1 FAARTGKETIGRGGH
16 CPPVPVCPVI
26 NFPEKTML
34 RQVGGRAMLAPTL
47 AVCRETIFYT
57 FHNLLPKNFYKKSE
71 KTV

>member
-1 FAARTGKETIGRGGH
+1 
-16 CPPVPVCPVI
+16 VI

-47 AVCRETIFYT
+47 AVCRGTIFYT